1 MAVNLGSPTFRWFL
15 FSSAVLSNNAVAVG
29 FAAGPIIVV
38 GRAIT
43 VIYFNFDNENGSE
56 TLPSSPSYSTCNYQ
70 SGYCCACSGNAGFK
84 NVVIQ
89 PSTPFL
95 LHPPPHGP
103 SPLGPRRRN
112 TCLIFVRR
120 PKNGL
125 ERYTTCRRIIGE
137 CRNRP
142 ILVSNFSENKT
153 VTVRNAKFPLTS
165 TV

>member
-15 FSSAVLSNNAVAVG
+15 FSSAVLSNDAVAVG

-56 TLPSSPSYSTCNYQ
+56 TPPSSPSYSTCNYQ

-95 LHPPPHGP
+95 LHPPP
-103 SPLGPRRRN
+103 
-112 TCLIFVRR
+112 R
-120 PKNGL
+120 PQSTRSSASKHVFNFCPPPEKRSGKI
-125 ERYTTCRRIIGE
+125 YD
-137 CRNRP
+137 
-142 ILVSNFSENKT
+142 VSKDY
-153 VTVRNAKFPLTS
+153 R
-165 TV
+165 